1 MITAK
6 EAKCEME
13 KYLKGRAKINKVLDF
28 LDGVIRIACRNGE
41 DHVFVKENSFNS
53 LSSEQMEVVIVELAD
68 LGYKINP
75 IYETNDAIQM
85 ACKVGYNIE
94 W

>member
-6 EAKCEME
+6 EARDEME

-28 LDGVIRIACRNGE
+28 IDGVIRIACHNGE
-41 DHVFVKENSFNS
+41 SHVFVKENSFNN
-53 LSSEQMEVVIVELAD
+53 LSSEQMEIVIIELAD

>member
-6 EAKCEME
+6 EARNEME

-28 LDGVIRIACRNGE
+28 IDGVIRIACHNGE
-41 DHVFVKENSFNS
+41 SHVFVKENSFNN
-53 LSSEQMEVVIVELAD
+53 LSAEQMEIVIIELAD

-75 IYETNDAIQM
+75 IYETNDTIQM
-85 ACKVGYNIE
+85 ALNVGYNIE